1 MSPPSIDQNPSAEYE
16 TTSAPSSS
24 TGISG
29 HTIVQVASDNIKYN
43 DDHILSKYVYENA
56 IVSKEA
62 GKLLVK
68 PTKVQYE
75 FKTETTV
82 PRVGYLLLTT
92 CADPGL

>member
-1 MSPPSIDQNPSAEYE
+1 MSPPSVDQHTDAAEYE
-16 TTSAPSSS
+16 ATYAPSASARA
-24 TGISG
+24 SG
-29 HTIVQVASDNIKYN
+29 HTIVQVASDNIQYN

-56 IVSKEA
+56 IVSNEA

-82 PRVGYLLLTT
+82 PRVGY
-92 CADPGL
+92 PRP

>member
-1 MSPPSIDQNPSAEYE
+1 MSPPSIDQNPAAEFE
-16 TTSAPSSS
+16 ASSAPSAS
-24 TGISG
+24 TGTSG
-29 HTIVQVASDNIKYN
+29 HTIVHVASDNIKYN
-43 DDHILSKYVYENA
+43 DDHIVSKYVYENA

-82 PRVGYLLLTT
+82 PRVGYSLSPYM
-92 CADPGL
+92 C

>member
-1 MSPPSIDQNPSAEYE
+1 MSPPSTDQHTAAEYE
-16 TTSAPSSS
+16 ATYAPSAS
-24 TGISG
+24 TGASG

-82 PRVGYLLLTT
+82 PRVGYAFLYYVS
-92 CADPGL
+92 